1 MDINSLSPLTLSFV
15 GDVYFSLLVRTRLA
29 QINRPVGVLH
39 SASVKIVN
47 AKAQA
52 KAFKLIESELTD
64 KEISIYKRG
73 RNAHVG
79 SIPKNATVGE
89 YHSATGLEALFG
101 YLHLSGENIRA
112 EELFDKLWE
121 SFLDILL

>member
-52 KAFKLIESELTD
+52 KAFKLIESKLTEKEL
-64 KEISIYKRG
+64 SIYKRG

-101 YLHLSGENIRA
+101 YLYLSGENIRA

-121 SFLDILL
+121 NFLDILL

>member
-29 QINRPVGVLH
+29 QINRPVGALH

-52 KAFKLIESELTD
+52 KAFKLIEPELTD

>member
-52 KAFKLIESELTD
+52 KK
-64 KEISIYKRG
+64 K
-73 RNAHVG
+73 
-79 SIPKNATVGE
+79 
-89 YHSATGLEALFG
+89 
-101 YLHLSGENIRA
+101 
-112 EELFDKLWE
+112 
-121 SFLDILL
+121 